1 MFAGKHSAAA
11 RRRAALLQEWD
22 TALRELRANEAAYER
37 SDDDFYTE
45 QLIYQHAA
53 LLCRCRAVLRQ
64 LRREEGDMPCLPR

>member
-1 MFAGKHSAAA
+1 MFGRKRNAAA
-11 RRRAALLQEWD
+11 RRRAALMAQWDDALQE
-22 TALRELRANEAAYER
+22 LRENETAFQR

-64 LRREEGDMPCLPR
+64 LREDAPCPPR